1 MKVTFTLHTR
11 PTPKARPRFTKTGRT
26 YTPKTTAEHERL
38 VADTYRA
45 CAKIAG
51 AEITDRPVLL
61 SVDARYAIPRSARR
75 KKLPDKLHSGDPYT
89 SRPDLDNIIKAI
101 LDGLNGVAYVDDAQ
115 VYAIYSKKTYAES
128 SSVTVSVEW
137 EEA

>member
-1 MKVTFTLHTR
+1 MRVTFTLHMQ
-11 PTPKARPRFTKTGRT
+11 PVPKARPRFTKTGRT
-26 YTPKTTAEHERL
+26 YTPKTTAEYEHL

-61 SVDARYAIPRSARR
+61 SIVARYAIPQSARR
-75 KKLPDKLHSGDPYT
+75 KRLPDKLHSGDPCT
-89 SRPDLDNIIKAI
+89 ARPDIDNIVKAV
-101 LDGLNGVAYVDDAQ
+101 LDGLNGVAYKDDAQ
-115 VYAIYSKKTYAES
+115 VYGLYSQKVYAES